1 MLSPPRYLALRSAPD
16 LHICEG
22 DDCAEATIVTP
33 VHVHGLDHIVLVV
46 ADVERSLEWYT
57 GLLGLAPDRVEE
69 WRAGEVPFP
78 SVRITTGCV
87 IDLFA
92 GERSGLNMD
101 HVCLVVD
108 RADVEA
114 AAADDRFDV
123 LDGPAPRWGARGD
136 GLSIYVSDPDGNAIE
151 LRSYGT

>member
-1 MLSPPRYLALRSAPD
+1 M
-16 LHICEG
+16 
-22 DDCAEATIVTP
+22 
-33 VHVHGLDHIVLVV
+33 HVRELDHIVLVV
-46 ADVERSLEWYT
+46 TDTERSLEWYT
-57 GLLGLAPDRVEE
+57 GLLGLAPDRDEE

-78 SVRITTGCV
+78 SVRINAGCV

-108 RADVEA
+108 RVDVEA
-114 AAADDRFDV
+114 VADDDRFDV

-136 GLSIYVSDPDGNAIE
+136 GLSVYVSDPDGNTVE
-151 LRSYGT
+151 LRCYDT

>member
-1 MLSPPRYLALRSAPD
+1 M
-16 LHICEG
+16 
-22 DDCAEATIVTP
+22 
-33 VHVHGLDHIVLVV
+33 HVRELDHIVLVV
-46 ADVERSLEWYT
+46 TDIERSLEWYT

-78 SVRITTGCV
+78 SVRINAGCV

-108 RADVEA
+108 RVDVEA
-114 AAADDRFDV
+114 VADDDRFDV

-136 GLSIYVSDPDGNAIE
+136 GLSVYVSDPDGNTVE
-151 LRSYGT
+151 LRCYDT